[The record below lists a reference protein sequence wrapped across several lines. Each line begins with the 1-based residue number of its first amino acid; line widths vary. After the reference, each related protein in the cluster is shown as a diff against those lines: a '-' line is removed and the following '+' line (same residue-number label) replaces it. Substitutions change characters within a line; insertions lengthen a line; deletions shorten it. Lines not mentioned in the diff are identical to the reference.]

1 MYSYDGSGTCFKY
14 CLFEWGKLLNMVM
27 LLQRWDRFDR
37 LRSVL
42 SANILGTLGIPSS
55 TTKLTG
61 FLRSLLDSFDETS
74 HLLF

>member
-1 MYSYDGSGTCFKY
+1 MDSYDGSGTCFKY
-14 CLFEWGKLLNMVM
+14 FLLEWGKLLNMVM
-27 LLQRWDRFDR
+27 LLQRCVSFDR

-42 SANILGTLGIPSS
+42 SVNILGTLGIPSS